1 MNSFTTAELQKAY
14 TVKSTARKFAGLEK
28 RKGKFYIGKKEIIPA
43 ERVQDFLIAY
53 YDDPAT
59 GFSGRDRLHA
69 KIYQSY
75 LGISKEKVAQF
86 LKNNQTAQ
94 IHTQAK
100 IVKMSRPLVPT
111 APNKTF
117 QIDLTWLKKIS
128 PDTVTT
134 VEKDSQCVF
143 TCVDC
148 FSKFAFARMLPNKT
162 AVQVAK
168 AIRSVIA
175 ENGSPPSVIRTDNG
189 SEFIAKEF
197 QNVCKEFGIKHVTG
211 DSYSPKQQSMI
222 ERFNRTLKM
231 AVYKYQS
238 QWNIPKISNEDIQKI
253 MGNYNSCKHGTTK
266 QAPVQLHKNENP
278 EEIKASHGQ
287 IKTRAKKLLAANAVN
302 FPKLVTGDSVRVAKR
317 VNGEWRKSRTFK
329 SYSYLSQWFYELF
342 KVAEITQA
350 TAVKNS
356 MYKLLGPDGT
366 LIDRWFLRQDLL
378 KVDPKKLIVELER
391 GEYVVE
397 AIVDKSV
404 IEGVTYYL
412 CKFKGYDELEWTEP
426 QASFR
431 TLIKA
436 WETKTAKNKKHTLK

>member
-1 MNSFTTAELQKAY
+1 MNTFSQSELDRAIKTKTAAK
-14 TVKSTARKFAGLEK
+14 KFAGLQK
-28 RKGKFYIGKKEIIPA
+28 RKGKFYKNDKEIIPA
-43 ERVQDFLIAY
+43 ERVQEFLVAY
-53 YDDPAT
+53 YDNPET
-59 GFSGRDRLHA
+59 GFVGRDRLHA

-75 LGISKEKVAQF
+75 LGISKEKVSSF

-94 IHTQAK
+94 IHTQPK
-100 IVKMSRPLVPT
+100 LVKMSRPLVPT
-111 APNKTF
+111 APNRTY
-117 QIDLTWLKKIS
+117 QVDLTWLKKIDN
-128 PDTVTT
+128 DTVTT

-168 AIRSVIA
+168 ALCSVIA
-175 ENGSPPSVIRTDNG
+175 ENGSAPSVIRTDNG

-197 QNVCKEFGIKHVTG
+197 QNACKEFGIKHVAG

-238 QWNIPKISNEDIQKI
+238 QWNIPKLSNEDLQKI
-253 MGNYNSCKHGTTK
+253 MSNYNSCKHGTTK
-266 QAPVQLHKNENP
+266 QAPVQLHNNENP
-278 EEIKASHGQ
+278 EEIKAAHGQ
-287 IKTRAKKLLAANAVN
+287 IKNQDVKLLAANAVN
-302 FPKLVTGDSVRVAKR
+302 FPKLVIGDTVRVAKR

-342 KVAEITQA
+342 KVAEVTQP

-378 KVDPKKLIVELER
+378 RVDPKKLIVELEK

-397 AIVDKSV
+397 AVLDKSV
-404 IEGVTYYL
+404 IDGVTYYL
-412 CKFKGYDELEWTEP
+412 CKFKGYDELDWTKP

-431 TLIKA
+431 TLIRA
-436 WETKTAKNKKHTLK
+436 WSKTAKNKK